1 MIERG
6 VMSWRSAKH
15 TITTSSTIR
24 AKCIAC
30 FEAKRQALKMKNF
43 IARLDFVMFVLRLL
57 NIYYDISTTISLSH
71 NIRSSSCSKHIDI
84 KYLFIREKIDQ
95 SYVSVWYIPTELIL
109 DDPLTKAYSKSF
121 LGTCDLYGILES
133 SFIC

>member
-1 MIERG
+1 MIYSSQLMI
-6 VMSWRSAKH
+6 VNSYFKQNTCYHITSIWRILVKP
-15 TITTSSTIR
+15 
-24 AKCIAC
+24 IAYYELR
-30 FEAKRQALKMKNF
+30 FLVTNLE
-43 IARLDFVMFVLRLL
+43 DFVMFVLRLL

-84 KYLFIREKIDQ
+84 TYLFIGEKITQ

-109 DDPLTKAYSKSF
+109 DDPLIKAYSKSF